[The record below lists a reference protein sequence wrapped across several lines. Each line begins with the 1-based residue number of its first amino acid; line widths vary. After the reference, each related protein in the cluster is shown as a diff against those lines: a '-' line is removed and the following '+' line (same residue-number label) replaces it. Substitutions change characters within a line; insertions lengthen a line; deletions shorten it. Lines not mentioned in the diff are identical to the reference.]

1 MDIKEFQKK
10 LVQVVEAGK
19 AAGNCIS
26 TSQVEELFRED
37 ELSE

>member
-26 TSQVEELFRED
+26 TSQVEELFR
-37 ELSE
+37 